1 MTTFRITAI
10 APTTYQLRSVRAF
23 GSPVASLGNGSH
35 IFQMDFDTR
44 EDAEAYLEKR
54 ADYYWEADGF
64 TEEEREEAVSDIK
77 KYGML
82 TIDAV
87 TGRIDEVESEV
98 EEEN

>member
-10 APTTYQLRSVRAF
+10 APTVYQSKSASRFGQTRA
-23 GSPVASLGNGSH
+23 VGNGSY
-35 IFQMDFDTR
+35 IFQMDFETR
-44 EDAEAYLEKR
+44 EEAEAYLEKR

-64 TEEEREEAVSDIK
+64 TEEEHEEAIEDIK

-87 TGRIDEVESEV
+87 TGRIDEVEV